1 MSLLLAFVL
10 SLAATIGVSLL
21 AHWALK
27 QLGELG

>member
-21 AHWALK
+21 AHQALK
-27 QLGELG
+27 PLGEA